1 MQAKVDQIVPSESDP
16 SVASAVVVGSQSGQ
30 STTLQADVVVMGV
43 GVAPATEYLKNS
55 KGFEN
60 VVDKTGAVQVDEYLR
75 VKGLENVYAI
85 GAHVRRVESM
95 RLTPHDLTQVT
106 LRCIPSPVRASLGG
120 SSIGT

>member
-1 MQAKVDQIVPSESDP
+1 MQAKVDQVVPSESDP
-16 SVASAVVVGSQSGQ
+16 SVASAVVVASESGQ

-60 VVDKTGAVQVDEYLR
+60 VVDKTGAVHVDEYLK

-85 GAHVRRVESM
+85 GAYVSRDGRMYSKSQNVFHR
-95 RLTPHDLTQVT
+95 
-106 LRCIPSPVRASLGG
+106 
-120 SSIGT
+120 